1 MVPKGAVDAM
11 RQEEGRY
18 PEYLRV
24 RQLCQVLN
32 LPPSTAY
39 RMIHAGQ
46 IKVIRLV
53 VTPSNPKGVIRIPKS
68 EVERLLGVSDIN
80 ELGA

>member
-1 MVPKGAVDAM
+1 M
-11 RQEEGRY
+11 RQEESRY

-24 RQLCQVLN
+24 RELCQLLS

-46 IKVIRLV
+46 IEVIRLV
-53 VTPSNPKGVIRIPKS
+53 VTPSNPGGVIRIPRS
-68 EVERLLGVSDIN
+68 EVERLLGVNDIS
-80 ELGA
+80 ESEA